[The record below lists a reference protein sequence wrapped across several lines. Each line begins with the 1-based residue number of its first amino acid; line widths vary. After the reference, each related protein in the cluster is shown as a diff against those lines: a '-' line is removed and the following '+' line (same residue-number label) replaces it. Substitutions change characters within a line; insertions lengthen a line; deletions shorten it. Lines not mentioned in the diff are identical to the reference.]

1 MAEEESRKEMNS
13 SEKNKSPLICKSDFI
28 VEYIQHL
35 MVLFYFVF
43 MIVDF
48 HFELIQ
54 KTLDHV
60 VFCMKYR
67 KLSLSVSN
75 VLDYLSHCFRLL
87 VLLEVVVP

>member
-1 MAEEESRKEMNS
+1 MAEEESRKEMNN

-28 VEYIQHL
+28 VFIDV

-67 KLSLSVSN
+67 KLGLSVSN
-75 VLDYLSHCFRLL
+75 VLDFLSHCFRLL

>member
-1 MAEEESRKEMNS
+1 MAEEESRKEMNN

-28 VEYIQHL
+28 DL
-35 MVLFYFVF
+35 MVLFYLVF

-67 KLSLSVSN
+67 KLGLSVSN